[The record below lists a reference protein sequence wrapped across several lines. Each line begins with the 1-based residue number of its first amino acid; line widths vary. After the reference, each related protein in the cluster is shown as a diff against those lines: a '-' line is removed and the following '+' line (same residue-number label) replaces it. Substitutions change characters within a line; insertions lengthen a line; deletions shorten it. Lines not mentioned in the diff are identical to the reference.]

1 MDDPGSD
8 PAAPGADPALAVEAE
23 GGGRRAHSQA
33 AVLSLRQAMR
43 RARFDDAE
51 RSGAVADLRAAR
63 LGRLDV
69 LREALEPL
77 IAQIPAGV
85 ECFDIGIMPGA
96 NPRLFLDMIGF
107 VEMGRDPRVYQF
119 LQDTRHGRVKL
130 AESETVSVIV
140 EAATLYVARRLL
152 ERDKAL
158 AADANR
164 GGSETAPRSEQ
175 LLPATGDGT
184 VAAATTTGPEA
195 ACARLRLSH
204 RRARLHRLLLPPRIR
219 RLGVVV
225 ELRIVKI
232 GRAPAWSPA
241 PISAK
246 HNAPRLCRKPLE
258 NAVRPMS
265 FLPPKHLR

>member
-1 MDDPGSD
+1 MDELKSD
-8 PAAPGADPALAVEAE
+8 PVSPDADPAVAADAGED
-23 GGGRRAHSQA
+23 GGRRAHSQA

-51 RSGAVADLRAAR
+51 RCGAVADLRAAR

-77 IAQIPAGV
+77 IAQIPADV
-85 ECFDIGIMPGA
+85 DCFDIGVMPGA

-130 AESETVSVIV
+130 AESESVAAIV

-158 AADANR
+158 AADA
-164 GGSETAPRSEQ
+164 GGGDTGPHARAEQRSM
-175 LLPATGDGT
+175 
-184 VAAATTTGPEA
+184 VAASGTGA
-195 ACARLRLSH
+195 ARRPSALRLL
-204 RRARLHRLLLPPRIR
+204 A
-219 RLGVVV
+219 LGFAFLIDVLGSVAFFSI
-225 ELRIVKI
+225 L
-232 GRAPAWSPA
+232 AFAAWIWWSNL
-241 PISAK
+241 K
-246 HNAPRLCRKPLE
+246 
-258 NAVRPMS
+258 
-265 FLPPKHLR
+265 